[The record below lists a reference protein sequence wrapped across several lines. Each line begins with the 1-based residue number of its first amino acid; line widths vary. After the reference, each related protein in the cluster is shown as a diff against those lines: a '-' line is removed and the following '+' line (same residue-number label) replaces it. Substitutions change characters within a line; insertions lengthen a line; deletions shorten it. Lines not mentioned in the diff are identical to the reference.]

1 MLMYT
6 GLVHLHS
13 ALRYVVVILLIASI
27 IQAFLRGYGNQP
39 FTEGNRKLYLF
50 TLISVHI
57 QLIIGLILYF
67 ISPYVQ
73 LDNMAAAMKDPQLRF
88 WTVEHIAT
96 NIIGIILITIGYSSA
111 KRATTDKAK
120 HTRTAWFY
128 LIGFVLIMTAIPWPW
143 NRISRGWF

>member
-1 MLMYT
+1 MYT

-13 ALRYVVVILLIASI
+13 TLRYVVVILLIVSI
-27 IQAFLRGYGNQP
+27 VQAFLRGYGNQP
-39 FTEGNRKLYLF
+39 FTDGNRKLYLF

-57 QLIIGLILYF
+57 QLIIGLALYF

-73 LDNMAAAMKDPQLRF
+73 LDNMAAVMKDPQLRF
-88 WTVEHIAT
+88 WAVEHIAT

-120 HTRTAWFY
+120 HTRTAIFY
-128 LIGFVLIMTAIPWPW
+128 LIGFILIMTAIPWPW
-143 NRISRGWF
+143 SRVARGWF